1 MGRVVPV
8 VSALCAAGVRVSVD
22 TTRALVA
29 EQAISAGA
37 TMVNDV
43 SGGLADSRMMDV
55 LARSFSPGLTAAL
68 GQSLVIDNR
77 PSAGSVVGADLVAK
91 SPPDGYTLLVTG
103 SSNVVSSLLYKK
115 LPYHQDS

>member
-1 MGRVVPV
+1 MH
-8 VSALCAAGVRVSVD
+8 AAGWAR
-22 TTRALVA
+22 TWLIALLVTF
-29 EQAISAGA
+29 AGGA
-37 TMVNDV
+37 AGQVYPNKPIRLV
-43 SGGLADSRMMDV
+43 EPFSPGGGMDV

-103 SSNVVSSLLYKK
+103 SSHVVGSLLYKK